1 MPVSYRDSIGFVGG
15 GNMAEALLA
24 GIIRS
29 DIIEAEKILIS
40 EPRQERR
47 DLLKLHYG
55 AMIMDDNRE
64 VTQKAGTIIIAVKPQ
79 DMKDVLDIV
88 RGTTSDGQ
96 LVVSIAAGVTIDFLE
111 KHLESTP
118 VIRAMPNTPALLE
131 VGATVISPGKG
142 ADSEM
147 LAWIR
152 TIFDSVGLCLI
163 LPEEQMDAV
172 TGLSGSGPAY
182 IFTAAKA
189 LIEGGLRMGLSEKEA
204 RQLALQTIYGAAKML
219 SETNKSPEEL
229 IDMVASPGGTT
240 VAGLKALDEGK
251 FSETLIKAVEAAT
264 LRSAELG
271 KK

>member
-1 MPVSYRDSIGFVGG
+1 
-15 GNMAEALLA
+15 MAEALLA

-29 DIIEAEKILIS
+29 NIIEAGKVMIS

-47 DLLKLHYG
+47 NLLRLHYG
-55 AMIMDDNRE
+55 AMITGDNRE
-64 VTQKAGTIIIAVKPQ
+64 VTQKAGTVIIAVKPQ
-79 DMKDVLDIV
+79 DIKDVLDNI
-88 RGTTSDGQ
+88 RGTISDRQ
-96 LVVSIAAGVTIDFLE
+96 LVVSIAAGVTIEFLE
-111 KHLESTP
+111 KHLQATP
-118 VIRAMPNTPALLE
+118 VIRAMPNTPTLLE

-142 ADSEM
+142 ADNEM

-152 TIFDSVGLCLI
+152 TIFESVGLCLI
-163 LPEEQMDAV
+163 LPEEHMDAV

-189 LIEGGLRMGLSEKEA
+189 LTEGGLRMGLPEKEA
-204 RQLALQTIYGAAKML
+204 IQLALQTVYGAARML
-219 SETNKSPEEL
+219 SETNKSSEEL

-240 VAGLKALDEGK
+240 IAGLKALDEGG

-264 LRSAELG
+264 RRSAELG